1 MARNRVIYQSEA
13 LFVSN
18 DAMSTGSGDHKQ
30 LERVQSANY
39 GFNISREDVYCY
51 GKLGKIGSMVLEAPT
66 VSFDTSY
73 LVTDGFNERALG
85 FYVGTGTGDNSSD
98 PVGDDP
104 YIEKSFIS
112 GHISD
117 LSGKNIYIATVP
129 EGKDA
134 TIQITGSLDNLATP
148 KQSVIG
154 IGNAFLTDYT
164 LDLSVGSLPTV
175 SATFEAAN
183 IRSTDNVSGML
194 TPAVTITGGN
204 QARENDEPIVLP
216 SGNTGQSALVALR
229 PGDISVSIASAQG
242 DVIVDIDESDNESVH
257 IQSASLSIPLSRS
270 PLEKLGTKFAYARVV
285 DFPIQATLSISAIVN
300 ELTAKN
306 LATVIDQT
314 ATHTLDLSL
323 KDTQGDTT
331 TQAMHYRI
339 KGAQLVSESFTSS
352 IGSNKS
358 VDLTFTTS
366 IGGVDDTDNGVFV
379 SGANKSGAF

>member
-18 DAMSTGSGDHKQ
+18 DAMSTGVTGHKQ
-30 LERVQSANY
+30 LERIQSANY

-85 FYVGTGTGDNSSD
+85 FYVGTGTG
-98 PVGDDP
+98 GADP
-104 YIEKSFIS
+104 YVENSFIS
-112 GHISD
+112 GHISE

-229 PGDISVSIASAQG
+229 PGDIAVKIGDAQG
-242 DVIVDIDESDNESVH
+242 DVMVDIDDGDPSEAVH

-285 DFPIQATLSISAIVN
+285 DFPVQATLSVNAIVN
-300 ELTAKN
+300 EVTSKN
-306 LATVIDQT
+306 LASVIDQT
-314 ATHTLDLSL
+314 GVHTLDLEL
-323 KDTQGDTT
+323 KSESSSV
-331 TQAMHYRI
+331 AMLYRI
-339 KGAQLVSESFTSS
+339 KGAELISESFSSS

-358 VDLTFTTS
+358 VDLTFTTT
-366 IGGVDDTDNGVFV
+366 IGALNDTENGVFV
-379 SGANKSGAF
+379 SGANRSGVYTP

>member
-13 LFVSN
+13 LFVSD
-18 DAMSTGSGDHKQ
+18 DAMSTGVTGHKQ
-30 LERVQSANY
+30 LERIQSANY

-85 FYVGTGTGDNSSD
+85 FYVGTGTGAEGES
-98 PVGDDP
+98 DP
-104 YIEKSFIS
+104 YIENSFIS

-117 LSGKNIYIATVP
+117 LSGKNIYIATVS

-134 TIQITGSLDNLATP
+134 TIQITGSEDNEGP
-148 KQSVIG
+148 SQSVIG

-183 IRSTDNVSGML
+183 IRSTDNVSGTL

-204 QARENDEPIVLP
+204 QARPDTDIIVLP
-216 SGNTGQSALVALR
+216 SGNTGQSDQIAIR

-242 DVIVDIDESDNESVH
+242 DVIVDIDDSDNDSMH

-285 DFPIQATLSISAIVN
+285 DFPVQATLSVSAIVN
-300 ELTAKN
+300 EVTARN

-314 ATHTLDLSL
+314 GVHTLDLSL
-323 KDTQGDTT
+323 KNTEGDST
-331 TQAMHYRI
+331 TQAMNYRI
-339 KGAQLVSESFTSS
+339 KGAELVSESFSSS

-366 IGGVDDTDNGVFV
+366 IGGVGDTVNGVFV